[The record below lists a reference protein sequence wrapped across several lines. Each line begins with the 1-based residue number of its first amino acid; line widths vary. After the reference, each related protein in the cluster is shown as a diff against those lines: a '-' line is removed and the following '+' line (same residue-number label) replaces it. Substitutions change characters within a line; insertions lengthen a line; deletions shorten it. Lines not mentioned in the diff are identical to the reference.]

1 MRKVY
6 NNGKW
11 TKGRFNAFITS
22 ILRSGTRRWEPKYE
36 TLNKAK
42 TEKKTNESTGRLAQH
57 FRCKK
62 CKQEFTA
69 KNVQVDHIKP
79 VVDPKI
85 GFTTWDDFIDR
96 LYCESKNLQV
106 LCVTCHKKKSAN
118 ERQKN

>member
-1 MRKVY
+1 MARKY
-6 NNGKW
+6 NEGKW
-11 TKGRFNAFITS
+11 TQARFNSFVTS
-22 ILRSGTRRWEPKYE
+22 ILRSGSRKWPPKYE

-42 TEKKTNESTGRLAQH
+42 TEKKTNGATGRLAQH

-79 VVDPKI
+79 VVDPST

-106 LCVTCHKKKSAN
+106 LCVACHKAKTLKEKK
-118 ERQKN
+118 K